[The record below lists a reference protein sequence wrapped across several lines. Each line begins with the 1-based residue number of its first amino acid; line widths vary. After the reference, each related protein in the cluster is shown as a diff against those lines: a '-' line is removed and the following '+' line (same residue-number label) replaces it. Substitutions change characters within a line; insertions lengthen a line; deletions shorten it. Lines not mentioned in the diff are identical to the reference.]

1 MSEESLTIDNLIKK
15 VLSYNPDADVE
26 VMKRAYH
33 FSSEA
38 HSSQKRMEGSPFI
51 EHPVAVASIIADMKM
66 DTATIAA
73 GLLHDTIEDTGIT
86 RKNIKELFGE
96 EIAFLVESVTK
107 LSKMVFKTKEE
118 AQAENFRKMFL
129 AMSEDVRVMLIK
141 FADRLHNMRTLEH
154 LSEDKRHRIAL
165 ETLEIYAPIANRLGI
180 GWLRT
185 ELEDLSF
192 KFLMP
197 KLYSELVRK
206 VAKREEEQEGYLKDL
221 AKIVNNKLKEA
232 GLPGTVSGRVK
243 HYYGIY
249 QKMQKQ
255 RITFEEVH
263 DVLGLRIITDTKANC
278 YAILGLIHSLWTPI
292 PGRFRDYIGVPKS
305 NMYQSLQT
313 TVIGP
318 KGERVEFQIRT
329 HEMHMIAEHGIA
341 SHWIYKEKGKID
353 EKSSKYISWLR
364 GLIHTQKE
372 LSDAK
377 DFLDAVK
384 GKVFPW
390 TYKEKGM
397 IDEKSSKYTS
407 WLRELIH
414 AQEELSDA
422 KDFLEAVKGEVFP
435 DVIYVFTPKGDIKEL
450 PVGSSP
456 VDFAYSIH
464 TQIGHKCIGAKVNG
478 RIVPLRYTLRSGDTI
493 EIMTSPT
500 HGPSRDWLKFV
511 VTQRAKSRI
520 KQWIKAEERKQAE
533 QLGLKL
539 LEGELKRH
547 DLNTSVLKSEDM
559 QGILEF
565 FNIQSLEELFV
576 SVGYGRLSAHQVVN
590 KLVPEKSVEEVPA
603 VKVTR
608 PPKEQKG
615 ITITGVDNVLYHT
628 AKCCFP
634 VPGDKLIGFVT
645 RGRGATIHREDC
657 PNLERLAIDNA
668 RLVDVEWKSAGDAT
682 SPAKLFVETVDKPGI
697 LANLSALISSV
708 NVNISHIEAKS
719 TEDKTAYIIFILEV
733 KDKIQ
738 LSGLTQK
745 IAQMEGVLKV
755 SR

>member
-1 MSEESLTIDNLIKK
+1 
-15 VLSYNPDADVE
+15 
-26 VMKRAYH
+26 
-33 FSSEA
+33 
-38 HSSQKRMEGSPFI
+38 MEGSPYI
-51 EHPVAVASIIADMKM
+51 EHPVAVASILADMKM

-96 EIAFLVESVTK
+96 EITFLVESVTK
-107 LSKMVFKTKEE
+107 LSKIVFKTKEE

-141 FADRLHNMRTLEH
+141 FADRLHNMLTLRH
-154 LSEDKRHRIAL
+154 LPEAKQHRIAL

-206 VAKREEEQEGYLKDL
+206 VAKRKEEQEGYLKEL
-221 AKIVNNKLKEA
+221 INIVNNKLKET

-249 QKMQKQ
+249 QKMQTQ
-255 RITFEEVH
+255 RVTFEQVH
-263 DVLGLRIITDTKANC
+263 DVLGLRIITDTTANC

-329 HEMHMIAEHGIA
+329 KEMHMIAEHGIA
-341 SHWIYKEKGKID
+341 SHWRYKEKGKID

-364 GLIHTQKE
+364 ELIHSQKE

-377 DFLDAVK
+377 DFLD
-384 GKVFPW
+384 
-390 TYKEKGM
+390 
-397 IDEKSSKYTS
+397 
-407 WLRELIH
+407 
-414 AQEELSDA
+414 
-422 KDFLEAVKGEVFP
+422 AVKGEVFP

-464 TQIGHKCIGAKVNG
+464 TQVGQKCIGAKVNS
-478 RIVPLRYTLRSGDTI
+478 RIVPLRYVLRSGDTV

-547 DLNTSVLKSEDM
+547 DLSPSVLKSKDM

-590 KLVPEKSVEEVPA
+590 KLVPEKPVEEVTA
-603 VKVTR
+603 AKVTR

-615 ITITGVDNVLYHT
+615 ITIKGVDNVLYRT

-634 VPGDKLIGFVT
+634 VPGDKLVGFVT

-668 RLVDVEWKSAGDAT
+668 RLVDVEWKTAGDAT

-708 NVNISHIEAKS
+708 NVNISHVEARS
-719 TEDKTAYIIFILEV
+719 TEVKTAYIIFILEV